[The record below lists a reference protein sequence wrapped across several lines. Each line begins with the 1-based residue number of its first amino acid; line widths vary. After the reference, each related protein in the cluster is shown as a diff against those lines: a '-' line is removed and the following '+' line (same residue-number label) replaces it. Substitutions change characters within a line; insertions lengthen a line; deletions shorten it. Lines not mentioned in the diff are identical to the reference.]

1 MDRQA
6 DRPDF
11 NQWSHLCLSSHT
23 LDHTHIISIN
33 TSFSQCMEC
42 TWSGSVPKKKKKG
55 QHKRKREK
63 IELRGSTLKG
73 QKPRTEVLNAV
84 KLQISLRARD
94 VVGV

>member
-1 MDRQA
+1 MVG
-6 DRPDF
+6 
-11 NQWSHLCLSSHT
+11 
-23 LDHTHIISIN
+23 
-33 TSFSQCMEC
+33 QCA
-42 TWSGSVPKKKKKG
+42 KKKKKG